1 MSHMNSKFLNLG
13 LVPVWIFDG
22 KASSL
27 KQNESERRRNLK
39 EENLKKKEQSIQDN
53 DLKNALKFAKRAIFL
68 NESEIENAKTMLK
81 LSGIPLYESPIE
93 ADPLLCY
100 LERSKQVDYVI
111 SSDSDLLAYGI
122 GGILRRDA
130 SVSKDAKSDKFEFV
144 SLADV
149 LENLGFDLDQFTDF
163 CILLGTDFNS
173 AAWKLGPVT
182 AFKMIDEFRN
192 LEDLFASRHTDKF
205 DFSAYKD
212 FEIIRKTFQSVR
224 GEHFHFTGPDGQ
236 TSEIEDYFTRK
247 EIQPDLLSDF
257 YESKDFSYAK
267 IEKLM
272 AVLLENQDIL
282 R

>member
-1 MSHMNSKFLNLG
+1 MNSKFLSLG
-13 LVPVWIFDG
+13 IVPVWIFDG

-27 KQNESERRRNLK
+27 KHNESQRRRNLK
-39 EENLKKKEQSIQDN
+39 EENLKKKELSLQEK
-53 DLKNALKFAKRAIFL
+53 DLQNALKFAKRAIFL

-93 ADPLLCY
+93 ADPLLCF
-100 LERSKQVDYVI
+100 LERSKQVDFVI

-122 GGILRRDA
+122 GGILRREA
-130 SVSKDAKSDKFEFV
+130 IASKDAKSDTFEFS
-144 SLADV
+144 SLAKV
-149 LENLGFDLDQFTDF
+149 LENLEFDLDQFTDF
-163 CILLGTDFNS
+163 CILLGTDFNL
-173 AAWKLGPVT
+173 AAWRLGPVT
-182 AFKMIDEFRN
+182 AFKMMKEFGN
-192 LEDLFASRHTDKF
+192 LEDLFASRHKDKF

-212 FEIIRKTFQSVR
+212 FEIIRNTFQSVR
-224 GEHFHFTGPDGQ
+224 GEHFGFTETDGQ
-236 TSEIEDYFTRK
+236 TKEIEDYFTRK

-272 AVLLENQDIL
+272 AVLLENQNIL